1 MTAPATVVRQAG
13 IRIGRFDNRIGE
25 RVYRMRVV
33 RIVQSSIVERRIAN
47 AWPTNGGIASVFPN
61 RPKSVIRTFSVFV
74 QTGKFNRFPRRA
86 AAAQRVAAKQQPIP
100 FRLFP
105 NPK

>member
-33 RIVQSSIVERRIAN
+33 RIVQSSIVERHIAN
-47 AWPTNGGIASVFPN
+47 AWPTNGQRMAALRQYFRIARNPS
-61 RPKSVIRTFSVFV
+61 SALSAFSSPYLSH
-74 QTGKFNRFPRRA
+74 T
-86 AAAQRVAAKQQPIP
+86 
-100 FRLFP
+100 
-105 NPK
+105 